1 MVLFAI
7 KGRTRTKEHKE
18 HVVLQPRALEDI
30 ASADEG
36 WLEARHHFAIGRSP
50 NPGWQGGCIVVF
62 TSFFHERNRP
72 TGS

>member
-7 KGRTRTKEHKE
+7 KKRTRTKD
-18 HVVLQPRALEDI
+18 HVVLQPRSLWDI
-30 ASADEG
+30 ARADEG
-36 WLEARHHFAIGRSP
+36 WLEARHHFVIGRYR
-50 NPGWQGGCIVVF
+50 NPGWQGVCIVLF